1 MINVNLIKDYYSS
14 LIVNMNR
21 DFTNAKKV
29 SVKISNG
36 EVFSLPLL
44 QNDILSIDVDF
55 YFKSKDKNLKN
66 DLLVNKFVTVCF
78 KITYS
83 DFSEINYYFKQRIY
97 NKSINTFI
105 SSLSFDLYLLL
116 NFKLN
121 LDTPIIECNLSQKAN
136 NKNNKF
142 LFIKNLLNR
151 ILNRFFIRDE
161 WLILFAK
168 ERINPKQ
175 LHENFNKFISLG
187 NDKGYFNAD
196 PFLFKKDDNY
206 YIFYEK
212 CKLLRGKGI
221 LVAKNI
227 KDNKEFPILEE
238 NYHLSYPNV
247 FEYQNKIYLIPQGD
261 NFSVD
266 LYECTS
272 FPNKWR
278 KIHTLIKSKTLHFA
292 DTNIYVQKNDIKIT
306 TSIYSHAKDSNR
318 CLLEWNISNL
328 LNANLNLEDAIITR
342 IGDEGSRNAGNLK
355 DSETALYQGCAIS
368 YGENLINK
376 EDLYVINPPKG
387 YSGIHTYNTIDNITI
402 IDLKKKKYGL
412 FF

>member
-36 EVFSLPLL
+36 EVFLLPLL
-44 QNDILSIDVDF
+44 QNNIQSIDIDF

-66 DLLVNKFVTVCF
+66 DLLVNKFVTVYF
-78 KITYS
+78 KIIYS

-187 NDKGYFNAD
+187 NDKG
-196 PFLFKKDDNY
+196 
-206 YIFYEK
+206 
-212 CKLLRGKGI
+212 
-221 LVAKNI
+221 
-227 KDNKEFPILEE
+227 
-238 NYHLSYPNV
+238 
-247 FEYQNKIYLIPQGD
+247 
-261 NFSVD
+261 
-266 LYECTS
+266 
-272 FPNKWR
+272 
-278 KIHTLIKSKTLHFA
+278 
-292 DTNIYVQKNDIKIT
+292 
-306 TSIYSHAKDSNR
+306 
-318 CLLEWNISNL
+318 
-328 LNANLNLEDAIITR
+328 
-342 IGDEGSRNAGNLK
+342 
-355 DSETALYQGCAIS
+355 
-368 YGENLINK
+368 
-376 EDLYVINPPKG
+376 
-387 YSGIHTYNTIDNITI
+387 
-402 IDLKKKKYGL
+402 
-412 FF
+412 